1 MAEKGRPTIMTPEII
16 SKLEDVFA
24 LGGTDEEACFY
35 AGIGKSTLYNYQEKS
50 PDFVERKEALK
61 LKPVLKARQTM
72 IKDLDN
78 VDSAKWYLEKK
89 EPTFKNRIDVTGKQE
104 VNLTGKIANL
114 NIKNATEEEI
124 DNFLLGELN

>member
-1 MAEKGRPTIMTPEII
+1 MAEVGRPTIMTPEII

-35 AGIGKSTLYNYQEKS
+35 AGIGKSTLYNYQEKN
-50 PDFVERKEALK
+50 PEFVERKEALK

-89 EPTFKNRIDVTGKQE
+89 EPTFKNRLDVTGKQE
-104 VNLTGKIANL
+104 MNFTGKIANL
-114 NIKNATEEEI
+114 NVKNATEEEI
-124 DNFLLGELN
+124 DNFLLGELS